1 MEPFVEPRRRHQ
13 SLLQRILANV
23 FDFFFSLCFAPHDVI
38 EAFLRPDLAMP
49 SRGLIDPMSCA
60 AFDAFQD
67 RGESERPDQP
77 KDRVCMIGH
86 YHRRIEIDGV
96 FV

>member
-1 MEPFVEPRRRHQ
+1 
-13 SLLQRILANV
+13 
-23 FDFFFSLCFAPHDVI
+23 
-38 EAFLRPDLAMP
+38 MP
-49 SRGLIDPMSCA
+49 SRGLIDPMSRT

-67 RGESERPDQP
+67 LGESERPDQP
-77 KDRVCMIGH
+77 KDRMRMIGH